1 MAKGK
6 RAVEK
11 EPEIEEEEEEEE
23 DEEEEG
29 DDGMEDDEEHDEEEN
44 MGGEDESEIDEDELE
59 MEKAAL
65 LHKAHAKTPKI
76 NKEADLMEKLGDI
89 VLGGGKK
96 VPWAELFYVS
106 SRVPAESIVEDVN
119 DDLKREVSR
128 NMCSVL
134 KLVQCG
140 HRLCE
145 MLLD

>member
-23 DEEEEG
+23 DEAEEG
-29 DDGMEDDEEHDEEEN
+29 DEGMEEDEEEDGEN
-44 MGGEDESEIDEDELE
+44 MDGEDESEIDEDELE

-128 NMCSVL
+128 NVNGVL
-134 KLVQCG
+134 ELVQGG

-145 MLLD
+145 MRCC